1 MIIYK
6 QIKTHNKQKMIIKYV
21 KYSEKL
27 MKRIT
32 KVKKTVI
39 KMKTKETN
47 HKRKESNINILT
59 IELLCCI
66 L

>member
-27 MKRIT
+27 MKKIV
-32 KVKKTVI
+32 KVKKSSD
-39 KMKTKETN
+39 KNED
-47 HKRKESNINILT
+47 KRN
-59 IELLCCI
+59 
-66 L
+66 

>member
-21 KYSEKL
+21 NYSGKL